1 MVYTQQS
8 RFLALVGNYDEYS
21 KALEVAANAE
31 DAGTLQYLKTMDSIE
46 TKLQQVKTAWTQL
59 YSSMGLEKLFKGALD
74 ITTKILQNFN
84 KLGKANALM
93 NLFTILKGAKT
104 LINGVF

>member
-1 MVYTQQS
+1 MVYPQQS

-46 TKLQQVKTAWTQL
+46 TKLQQVKQPL
-59 YSSMGLEKLFKGALD
+59 VLPVLKSVQS
-74 ITTKILQNFN
+74 ILRIQMV
-84 KLGKANALM
+84 L
-93 NLFTILKGAKT
+93 
-104 LINGVF
+104 